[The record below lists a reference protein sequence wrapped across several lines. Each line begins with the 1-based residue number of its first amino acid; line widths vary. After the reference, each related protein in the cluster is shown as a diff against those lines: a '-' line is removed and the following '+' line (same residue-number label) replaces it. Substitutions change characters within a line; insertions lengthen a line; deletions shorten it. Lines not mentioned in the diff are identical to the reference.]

1 MALVKPRTTNDI
13 DIFIVD
19 RRANGPKLITAHTG
33 DVSNFPVDFTPD
45 STRLLFVSNGGREFA
60 SLRSHELTTGAQC
73 GGLRGTLGRFECPGT
88 RRAAAIS

>member
-1 MALVKPRTTNDI
+1 MKPRTTNDI

-45 STRLLFVSNGGREFA
+45 STRLLFVSDGGREFA
-60 SLRSHELTTGAQC
+60 SLRSHELTTGAQSVVT
-73 GGLRGTLGRFECPGT
+73 RNPGTFRMPST